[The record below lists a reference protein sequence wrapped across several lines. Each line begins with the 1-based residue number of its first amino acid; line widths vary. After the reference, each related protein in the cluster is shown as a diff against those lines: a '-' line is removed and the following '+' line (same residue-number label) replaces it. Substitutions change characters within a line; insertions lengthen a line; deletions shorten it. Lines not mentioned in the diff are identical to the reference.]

1 MGALTMSWT
10 VPASFQSPDGRYLGQ
25 EDILEYLR
33 PIRSITTRREMSVAK
48 VSGRWYRVAVLL
60 FLGMTQTVSWPVQDS
75 SLHLG
80 NMAFLRLSSSR
91 MKDTQYAMQTI
102 LKGARLL
109 HRDEQQRHRFLA
121 RFLGTDSHGD
131 M

>member
-10 VPASFQSPDGRYLGQ
+10 VPSSFQSPDGRYLGQ
-25 EDILEYLR
+25 EDVLEYLR
-33 PIRSITTRREMSVAK
+33 PLRSITAGQEAPAAVG
-48 VSGRWYRVAVLL
+48 GRWYRVAALL
-60 FLGMTQTVSWPVQDS
+60 LLGMTQTVSWPVQDS